1 MGGQRSAVRTAG
13 EGRDGGSREQGISP
27 VSWSTGRLRRCR
39 AVPSAAGWRERVS
52 PPVRANLPRPEPAE
66 GRRGRGGGGS
76 GLRLPSLPSVSAG
89 PREPNNNNPVNA
101 QPGPRACQTA
111 SREVSVTKAVQLP
124 NRPPDSESP
133 TADLSEGSPEV
144 GTSHSDFAVSRGP
157 SPAAVPP

>member
-1 MGGQRSAVRTAG
+1 MGDLGNRGSLPSPGRLVDSGAAGPFQVRLAGGSASLRLFGPIYPDRSQL
-13 EGRDGGSREQGISP
+13 RDGGG
-27 VSWSTGRLRRCR
+27 G
-39 AVPSAAGWRERVS
+39 G
-52 PPVRANLPRPEPAE
+52 
-66 GRRGRGGGGS
+66 GGGGS

>member
-1 MGGQRSAVRTAG
+1 MSLSRLGVAKRRAPLTIIHISLPSPGLLVDSGAAGPFHVRLAGGSASLRLFGPIYPDRSQL
-13 EGRDGGSREQGISP
+13 RDGG
-27 VSWSTGRLRRCR
+27 
-39 AVPSAAGWRERVS
+39 
-52 PPVRANLPRPEPAE
+52 
-66 GRRGRGGGGS
+66 GGGGS

-101 QPGPRACQTA
+101 QPGPSACQTA

-133 TADLSEGSPEV
+133 TADLSEGLPEV
-144 GTSHSDFAVSRGP
+144 GTSHSDFAVRRGP